1 MPAMARRRALAP
13 VPDAPPRAVAYLRQ
27 STYREESISLELQ
40 ETACRDYAARHGY
53 QVVAVEAD
61 PGVSGRTWARPAV
74 QRVMEMVE
82 TGDADVILLWRWSR
96 LSRNRKDWAIAADR
110 VDVAGGRIESATE
123 PNDVTAAGRFA
134 RGVMTELAAFE
145 SERISEQWKE
155 VHASRVAR
163 GLPPGGKLP
172 WGWSWVD
179 GAVTP
184 DPEKAPVIVEAYRR
198 FLAGA
203 GIRDLTRWLNGLG
216 VRPMHRDAWHNQTI
230 TQCLDSPI
238 HAGMVV
244 HNGVLHPGA
253 HEGVIDVATWE
264 AYRRERAQRAGE
276 REVKRRYLLSGIAR
290 CPCGEP
296 MAGFTIARSAHTRGH
311 RPRKPFVSY
320 RCRNLGRSERHGP
333 WSLTARVV
341 DGAVMDWLG
350 TVAAD
355 VENRAPRAA
364 ARRNDARREAQ
375 RIAREITALDGQL
388 TALTG
393 HLASGLV
400 PEAAYVATRDDIMA
414 RRHELERGLAEVE
427 RLAIHVPEDPARI
440 AKDALED
447 WDTLPIDTRRAVI
460 RQLVREVVVDYES
473 KTARVVPV
481 WEAIPRDV

>member
-1 MPAMARRRALAP
+1 MRSRRRRALAP
-13 VPDAPPRAVAYLRQ
+13 VPDTPPRAVAYLRQ

-40 ETACRDYAARHGY
+40 ETACRDYAARQGY

-74 QRVMEMVE
+74 GRVMEMVE
-82 TGDADVILLWRWSR
+82 TGNADVIILWRWSR

-172 WGWSWVD
+172 WGWAWDD

-184 DPEKAPVIVEAYRR
+184 DPEKAPVIVEAYDR

-216 VRPMHRDAWHNQTI
+216 VRPMHRDAWHQQTI

-238 HAGMVV
+238 HAGMVT
-244 HNGVLHPGA
+244 HNGTLHPGA
-253 HEGVIDVATWE
+253 HDGIVDVATWE
-264 AYRRERAQRAGE
+264 AYRRERAHRAGE
-276 REVKRRYLLSGIAR
+276 REVKRRYLLSGIAT
-290 CPCGEP
+290 CPCGQR
-296 MAGFTIARSAHTRGH
+296 MNGFTVTKAATSRGGGTR
-311 RPRKPFVSY
+311 PAFVSY
-320 RCRNLGRSERHGP
+320 RCRTLGKVDGHGP
-333 WSLTARVV
+333 WSLTARAV
-341 DGAVMDWLG
+341 DGAVLDWLH
-350 TVAAD
+350 TVADD

-364 ARRNDARREAQ
+364 ARRDDARREAQ

-400 PEAAYVATRDDIMA
+400 PEAAYVATRDDIMG

-427 RLAIHVPEDPARI
+427 RLVLHVPDDPARL
-440 AKDALED
+440 ARDALTD
-447 WDTLPIDTRRAVI
+447 WATLPVDAKRAAL
-460 RQLVREVVVDYES
+460 RQLVHAVVVDYDTRS
-473 KTARVVPV
+473 ARVIPV
-481 WEAIPRDV
+481 WEPAPPPA